1 MNIPEEF
8 GKYLLLKKL
17 TEDALGET
25 FRAGR
30 VGRDGIEQV
39 VLLRVFN
46 GPGMDGEQL
55 WQRIA
60 GRGVVQQALRSPNI
74 GSGVDLSRVRSFPYV
89 AYDYISG
96 KNLAALL
103 AEAAR
108 QHMPIPPD
116 HALLIGE
123 RIAMALMAAYETRVG
138 DERVL
143 HGFVVPHLVMVSNE
157 GEARLL
163 GFEAAPGLR
172 DLHAGGWSSPDLS
185 PYLAPE
191 AGAGAPAPGQ
201 SAAAGA
207 AAPPPNRSEDVY
219 SLGAILFQLLTG
231 YAPPSGAPDQ
241 MAAAIDG
248 AVSAH
253 DESPLPPA
261 LAALLTR
268 SLVAREGRIADAVT
282 WHKAISKLMIEGH
295 YSSTT
300 FNLAFFMHN
309 LFRDEIERES
319 QEIQAEKRLELP
331 HRAAAEAAPGGTG
344 GGFGGGLGGGAGAA
358 AAAGAGAAGGFAGA
372 HVEARAAGT
381 PADMREVTGVREATW
396 PGSKAQAA
404 APAAKSKSALWLGL
418 GAAALVLLA
427 VGGYFALGR
436 GGGKPAGPAPA
447 RAALAQPAPAAP
459 TAAELAKQQADMQ
472 AQIQQMIAA
481 QSKDVE
487 SRLKTQYDD
496 QIKQLQKKLE
506 DSRKANTEG
515 RAERAAPPSSGA
527 SSAAA
532 QAAETKTAA
541 GRYEPP
547 QAPSAAGI
555 SAPVPAVPAAQG
567 QTAAERAAASPSAG
581 APGGN
586 APAGGGAAGG
596 SAALGPGVPG
606 APTAA
611 PAEGARLPQVQMGD
625 LVSFGP
631 GVSQPKLLSRPAALY
646 PVMARRMNRTSEVTV
661 TVKVLVDERGRVLE
675 AERIG
680 SPVGYGFDEAA
691 VDSARHANYTAAT
704 KDGVHV
710 KMWVPLKVEF
720 KPRQ

>member
-39 VLLRVFN
+39 VLLRVLN
-46 GPGMDGEQL
+46 GPGIDGEKL

-60 GRGVVQQALRSPNI
+60 GRGAVQQALRSPNI

-96 KNLAALL
+96 KNLAVLL

-116 HALLIGE
+116 HALLIAE
-123 RIAMALMAAYETRVG
+123 RLAMALLAAYETRVG

-172 DLHAGGWSSPDLS
+172 ELHAAGWSSPELL
-185 PYLAPE
+185 PYLPPE
-191 AGAGAPAPGQ
+191 AGAQAPAPNH
-201 SAAAGA
+201 SGA
-207 AAPPPNRSEDVY
+207 QAPAPTARTDDVY
-219 SLGAILFQLLTG
+219 SLGAILFHLLTG
-231 YAPPSGAPDQ
+231 YPLPAGGTPEQ

-261 LAALLTR
+261 LAALLMK
-268 SLVAREGRIADAVT
+268 SVVPREQRITDAIT
-282 WHKAISKLMIEGH
+282 WHKAVSKLMIEGH

-319 QEIQAEKRLELP
+319 HEIQAEKQLELP
-331 HRAAAEAAPGGTG
+331 QRPAGAASAPGAGVAAASGGAAATIAAAGSAGT
-344 GGFGGGLGGGAGAA
+344 FAAGGGLAGASA
-358 AAAGAGAAGGFAGA
+358 DARVSGA
-372 HVEARAAGT
+372 H
-381 PADMREVTGVREATW
+381 ADMRETTGVREVTW

-404 APAAKSKSALWLGL
+404 APAAQGKSGLWLGVA
-418 GAAALVLLA
+418 AAALVLLG
-427 VGGYFALGR
+427 VGGWFVFGR
-436 GGGKPAGPAPA
+436 GGGKPPA
-447 RAALAQPAPAAP
+447 PAPAAAAAVVP
-459 TAAELAKQQADMQ
+459 QAPAAPSAAEAAKQQAEMQ
-472 AQIQQMIAA
+472 AQIQQMIEAR
-481 QSKDVE
+481 SKDME
-487 SRLKTQYDD
+487 SKLKSQYDD

-506 DSRKANTEG
+506 ESKKTGGEGG
-515 RAERAAPPSSGA
+515 RAERAA
-527 SSAAA
+527 SSAS
-532 QAAETKTAA
+532 
-541 GRYEPP
+541 GP
-547 QAPSAAGI
+547 
-555 SAPVPAVPAAQG
+555 
-567 QTAAERAAASPSAG
+567 TAAERAVEARSSTRPEPPPPQPAAITSAPPPTVPAVQSPAATERAAVPGPSA
-581 APGGN
+581 AAATGN
-586 APAGGGAAGG
+586 VPPAA
-596 SAALGPGVPG
+596 VVTPG
-606 APTAA
+606 AAA
-611 PAEGARLPQVQMGD
+611 PASEGARQPQVQLGD

-631 GVSQPKLLSRPAALY
+631 GVSQPKLLSRPEAHY

-675 AERIG
+675 AERVG
-680 SPVGYGFDEAA
+680 APVGYGFDEAA
-691 VDSARHANYTAAT
+691 IESARHANYQAAN

>member
-116 HALLIGE
+116 QALLIGE

-191 AGAGAPAPGQ
+191 AGAEA
-201 SAAAGA
+201 
-207 AAPPPNRSEDVY
+207 PNRSEDVY

-268 SLVAREGRIADAVT
+268 SLVAREGRISDAVT
-282 WHKAISKLMIEGH
+282 WHKAVSKLMIEGH

-331 HRAAAEAAPGGTG
+331 HRAAAEAAPGAAG
-344 GGFGGGLGGGAGAA
+344 GGFGSSFGGGAGAAA

-372 HVEARAAGT
+372 QVEARAAGT
-381 PADMREVTGVREATW
+381 SADMREVTGVREATW

-404 APAAKSKSALWLGL
+404 APAAKSKSVLWLGL

-436 GGGKPAGPAPA
+436 GGGKPAAPAPA

-506 DSRKANTEG
+506 DSRKAGAES
-515 RAERAAPPSSGA
+515 RAERAAPSSGA

-541 GRYEPP
+541 ARYEPP
-547 QAPSAAGI
+547 QAPSGAGI
-555 SAPVPAVPAAQG
+555 SAPVPAMPAAQS

-596 SAALGPGVPG
+596 SAALGPGAPG
-606 APTAA
+606 APTAT
-611 PAEGARLPQVQMGD
+611 PAEGARQPQVQLGD

-680 SPVGYGFDEAA
+680 TPVGYGFDEAA